1 VNKAFTTY
9 LGRILT
15 AHYEIVGPSRLR
27 ELQKQTQKKTHSLD
41 AVAPN
46 LETGFE

>member
-27 ELQKQTQKKTHSLD
+27 ELQKKTHSLD
-41 AVAPN
+41 AAAPN